1 MLRAL
6 SFVVDPVGGF
16 KGAVSLALTG
26 LAVLRL
32 VDVTCLLLWAV
43 VCVLLLGAMFA
54 YLADFRR
61 WEEQRAAIASMGLV
75 SVVFPAGVLAYF
87 LILGPSFELPA
98 AAATS
103 SSWLLRLAAR
113 AAAAAAAGAPA
124 GAAAAA
130 AAGAGGLPA
139 AVLKTAA
146 AVDAVLMPWS
156 GVLVA
161 LVGVCEDAVMLMAA
175 TLVWEVLG
183 PLGDATWRGCVE
195 TAVEAGVVLECLGHS
210 LMLLGTGLGWRQT
223 WQRFW
228 AQVRWCEHAWGRS
241 AAAAAAAACGVWGW
255 GDADGGDT
263 CVGGVGSPWGR
274 YVAWVCGDSGGG
286 GRGAGVPWTLPDATG
301 GGHGL
306 ETDVAAVLS
315 AGEGVFWAQS
325 VVLSA

>member
-1 MLRAL
+1 MQVPMLRAL
-6 SFVVDPVGGF
+6 SFVVDPVSGF
-16 KGAVSLALTG
+16 KGAVSLGLTG

-32 VDVTCLLLWAV
+32 VDVACLLLWAV

-75 SVVFPAGVLAYF
+75 SVVFLAGVLAYF
-87 LILGPSFELPA
+87 LLLGPSFELPA

-124 GAAAAA
+124 A
-130 AAGAGGLPA
+130 AAGGYDGLPA

-156 GVLVA
+156 GVVVA
-161 LVGVCEDAVMLMAA
+161 LVGVCEDAVTLMAA

-195 TAVEAGVVLECLGHS
+195 TAAEAGVVLECLGHS
-210 LMLLGTGLGWRQT
+210 LMLLGAGLGWRQT

-228 AQVRWCEHAWGRS
+228 AQVSWCQRLGLRFLVEGR
-241 AAAAAAAACGVWGW
+241 
-255 GDADGGDT
+255 GDAMWR
-263 CVGGVGSPWGR
+263 CVR
-274 YVAWVCGDSGGG
+274 TA
-286 GRGAGVPWTLPDATG
+286 GARPASDAVDCS
-301 GGHGL
+301 H
-306 ETDVAAVLS
+306 S
-315 AGEGVFWAQS
+315 
-325 VVLSA
+325 